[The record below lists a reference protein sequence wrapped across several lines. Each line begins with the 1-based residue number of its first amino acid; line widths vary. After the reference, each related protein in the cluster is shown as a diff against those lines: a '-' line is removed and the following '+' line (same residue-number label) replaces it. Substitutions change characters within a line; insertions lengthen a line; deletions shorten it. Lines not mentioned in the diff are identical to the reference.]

1 MPAVIIIIIIIEHHQ
16 LVYAVAAF
24 ITIGAFDVEL

>member
-1 MPAVIIIIIIIEHHQ
+1 MPAVIITIIMEHHQ

-24 ITIGAFDVEL
+24 IAIGAFDVEW

>member
-1 MPAVIIIIIIIEHHQ
+1 MPAVIIIIMEHHQ

-24 ITIGAFDVEL
+24 ITIGAFDVE